1 LTQPQREK
9 DKRAEPWLETVLL
22 NISSAEADTSTI
34 SSGPG
39 NELREDE
46 PRRFDGE
53 ASARNPRE
61 LALAYGVEFV
71 DLAREQV
78 APEAAD
84 AIPLRVLERLRVI
97 PYRLDG
103 DCLKVAVRDPGDVG
117 VVDELKLA
125 TQFDID
131 FAVAAHQDID
141 RALRRLARGKEF
153 SLRAAAAED
162 EPIAVKEPR
171 RPEQTTDLEA
181 DDGVSDAPPIR
192 LVNSI
197 IVQASEDDA
206 SDIHFLPRDDGL
218 SVRVRIDGVVHEV
231 NRIPR
236 RYATGVI
243 TRLKVLAKLDIT
255 EHRRPQD
262 GRMSLRAKQ
271 SGRLLDVRVA
281 VLPTVGGEG
290 VLMRLLDKS
299 KRPPTLT
306 EIGLSNTMQMALEET
321 IHNQTGALLCT
332 GPTGS
337 GKSTTA
343 YAALADIVRPE
354 INVIT
359 VEDPVEYRL
368 EDVYQIQV
376 DMKVGLSF
384 ATALRAILRSDP
396 DVVMVGEIRDL
407 ESAKI
412 SVEAALTGHFV
423 LSTMHANDAPSAVT
437 RLTELGVDPHFT
449 GAAVTAVVSQ
459 RLVRRL
465 CLNCREPY
473 QPSAEE
479 FSSLRFPLDRAEA
492 ATFFRKRGCGAC
504 YKGYRGRLGVY
515 QLMPIDHQVRDLIGR
530 AVPRHQLEQGARASG
545 MRSLWEDGLEKLG
558 AGLTTT
564 EELRRTLR

>member
-1 LTQPQREK
+1 
-9 DKRAEPWLETVLL
+9 V
-22 NISSAEADTSTI
+22 
-34 SSGPG
+34 
-39 NELREDE
+39 
-46 PRRFDGE
+46 
-53 ASARNPRE
+53 
-61 LALAYGVEFV
+61 
-71 DLAREQV
+71 REQIE
-78 APEAAD
+78 PGAAET
-84 AIPLRVLERLRVI
+84 IPLRVLKKLGAV
-97 PYRLDG
+97 PYRLEG
-103 DCLKVAVRDPGDVG
+103 DRLKVAVRDPGDVG
-117 VVDELKLA
+117 VVDELRLA
-125 TQFDID
+125 TQFDVD
-131 FAVAAHQDID
+131 FAVAGPQDIE
-141 RALRRLARGKEF
+141 RALRRLSRGKEF
-153 SLRAAAAED
+153 TLRAALAED
-162 EPIAVKEPR
+162 EPLAVEEPSR
-171 RPEQTTDLEA
+171 AEQTTDLEA

-197 IVQASEDDA
+197 IVQASEDG
-206 SDIHFLPRDDGL
+206 DIHFLPREDGL
-218 SVRVRIDGVVHEV
+218 AVRVRIDGVVHEV
-231 NRIPR
+231 DRIPR
-236 RYATGVI
+236 KHATGVI

-299 KRPPTLT
+299 RRAPTLT
-306 EIGLSNTMQMALEET
+306 EIGLSNAMQMALEET
-321 IHNQTGALLCT
+321 IHTQTGALLCT

-376 DMKVGLSF
+376 DMKAGLTF

-396 DVVMVGEIRDL
+396 DVLMVGEIRDL
-407 ESAKI
+407 ETAKI

-423 LSTMHANDAPSAVT
+423 LTTLHANDAPSAVT

-449 GAAVTAVVSQ
+449 GAAVSAVVSQ

-465 CLNCREPY
+465 CLNCREAY
-473 QPSAEE
+473 KPSTEE
-479 FSSLRFPLDRAEA
+479 LGSLRFPLDQADK
-492 ATFFRKRGCGAC
+492 ATFFRKRGCAAC

-515 QLMPIDHQVRDLIGR
+515 QLMPVDHQVRDLIGR

-545 MRSLWEDGLEKLG
+545 MRSFWEDGLDKLG

-564 EELRRTLR
+564 EELRRMLR